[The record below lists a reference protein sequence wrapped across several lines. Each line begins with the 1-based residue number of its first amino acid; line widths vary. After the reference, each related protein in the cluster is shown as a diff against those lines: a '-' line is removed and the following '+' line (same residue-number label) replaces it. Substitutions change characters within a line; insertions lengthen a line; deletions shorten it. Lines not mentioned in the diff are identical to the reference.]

1 MSRDREH
8 QDTSCIGWWATSPL
22 PGAIGVLHLQGRLI
36 PILEELGV
44 RIPEVGA
51 TTLGDVRGIDEAVI
65 ARTDVDSCLVMPHGG
80 PRVRQLI
87 SEALVAIGVELRKS
101 RSIPPRSAW
110 PEARDPIEASMLEAL
125 AMTESP
131 RAIPLLLAQPE
142 LHRRK
147 PGGNDGDPERA
158 RALQHLLSP
167 PLIGVTGHPNVG
179 KSTLL
184 NRLSGREVAITADLE
199 GTTRDA
205 VVSRI
210 LLDGIACEIADLP
223 GRRSSDDRIEQ
234 RAIKLSDE
242 FIRNADLLLL
252 VVEDPDQSPPDLGR
266 EPDIV
271 VLNKVDR
278 QPPSVEFEG
287 PAVSALTGSGIDQLA
302 ILMRQRLV
310 PDVYLESSEPWPLRI
325 GSDDR
330 AHNPTIE

>member
-8 QDTSCIGWWATSPL
+8 QEDPCIGWWATSPL
-22 PGAIGVLHLQGRLI
+22 PGAIGVLHLHGNLI
-36 PILEELGV
+36 PVLEQLGV

-51 TTLGDVRGIDEAVI
+51 TTLADVREIDEAVI
-65 ARTDVDSCLVMPHGG
+65 ARTELDSCLLMPHGG

-87 SEALVAIGVELRKS
+87 SEALVELGVELTNS
-101 RSIPPRSAW
+101 RSIDPRTAW
-110 PEARDPIEASMLEAL
+110 PEAGDSIEALMLEAL

-142 LHRRK
+142 RHRRN
-147 PGGNDGDPERA
+147 PGGTDGDPERA
-158 RALQHLLSP
+158 RALKHLLSP
-167 PLIGVTGHPNVG
+167 PLIGVAGHPNVG

-205 VVSRI
+205 VVSRV
-210 LLDGIACEIADLP
+210 LLDGVACELADLP

-234 RAIKLSDE
+234 RAIKLSDQ

-252 VVEDPDQSPPDLGR
+252 VVEDPDQPPPDLGR
-266 EPDIV
+266 KPDIV

-278 QPPSVEFEG
+278 QPPSIDFEG

-302 ILMRQRLV
+302 VLMRERLV
-310 PDVYLESSEPWPLRI
+310 PDRYLESSEPWPLPI